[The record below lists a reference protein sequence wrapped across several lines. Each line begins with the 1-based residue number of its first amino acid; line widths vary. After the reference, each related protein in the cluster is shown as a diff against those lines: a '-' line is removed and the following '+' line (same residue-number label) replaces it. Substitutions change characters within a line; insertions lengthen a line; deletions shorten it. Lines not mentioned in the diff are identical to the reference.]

1 MTIQVAHAPGRIELD
16 TRTSIMLV
24 LVACTAF
31 TSQMAVP
38 LWVGAVIDSFGFSA
52 ETAGTIA
59 AVEFTTVAIASY
71 AVALRIHAFSV
82 RKLCTIGFILL
93 ISANGVSILL
103 DSAGGLTAVRAVA
116 GLGKGLV
123 ISAAFGLAGRS
134 TSPARAF
141 ALLNGGYTL
150 FSAVTYFAVP
160 FAIKESGA
168 AGVWASLCLATV
180 IGACLL
186 PFIPSARAE
195 EGSTP
200 ETSSASPR
208 TSGLSGMLALL
219 ALVVLVGGSSVVWT
233 FIERIGLRTGLSITD
248 VGMILSAAA
257 IITIIGPALAHMLDT
272 RAGYRLPIVV
282 GVGVKILI
290 AGILGTVTS
299 AAIFIA
305 TVPFFNAAMLLAVPY
320 LQALMSLADPK
331 GRFAAAAGAS
341 MTLGA
346 ALGAYVGG
354 VTVTHFGLSHV
365 GTVAIVMLVLVIV
378 LALLSLR
385 RLPTAHENKLRAD
398 CNRLSNDGLTKQERA

>member
-1 MTIQVAHAPGRIELD
+1 
-16 TRTSIMLV
+16 MLV

-59 AVEFTTVAIASY
+59 AIEFTTVAIASY
-71 AVALRIHAFSV
+71 AVALRIHRFSV
-82 RKLCTIGFILL
+82 RKLCAVGFTLL
-93 ISANGVSILL
+93 ILANGTSTVL
-103 DSAGGLTAVRAVA
+103 DSAGLLTATRAVA
-116 GLGKGLV
+116 GVGKGLV

-134 TSPARAF
+134 TTPARAF
-141 ALLNGGYTL
+141 ALLNAGYTL
-150 FSAVTYFAVP
+150 FAAVTLFTVP
-160 FAIKESGA
+160 FAIEASGA

-186 PFIPSARAE
+186 PWIPSARTE
-195 EGSTP
+195 EAATAQAPTTNAG
-200 ETSSASPR
+200 
-208 TSGLSGMLALL
+208 TSGLSGVLALL
-219 ALVVLVGGSSVVWT
+219 ALVVLVGGSSAVWT
-233 FIERIGLRTGLSITD
+233 FIERIGLRTGLSLTD
-248 VGMILSAAA
+248 VGMILSIAA
-257 IITIIGPALAHMLDT
+257 IITVIGPALAHWLDT
-272 RAGYRLPIVV
+272 RAGYKVPIIV
-282 GVGVKILI
+282 GVGVKMLI

-299 AAIFIA
+299 AFIFIV

-346 ALGAYVGG
+346 ALGAYIGG
-354 VTVTHFGLSHV
+354 VTVTHLGLSYV
-365 GTVAIVMLVLVIV
+365 GTVAVVMLAIVIV

-385 RLPTAHENKLRAD
+385 RLSAVIATTPSPTAPQTAH
-398 CNRLSNDGLTKQERA
+398 

>member
-1 MTIQVAHAPGRIELD
+1 
-16 TRTSIMLV
+16 MLV

-59 AVEFTTVAIASY
+59 AVEFTTVALASY
-71 AVALRIHAFSV
+71 AVALRIHLFSV
-82 RKLCTIGFILL
+82 RKLCAVGFVLL
-93 ISANGVSILL
+93 IAANGISTLL
-103 DSAGGLTAVRAVA
+103 DSAGLLTATRAVA
-116 GLGKGLV
+116 GVGKGLV

-141 ALLNGGYTL
+141 ALLNAGYTL

-160 FAIKESGA
+160 FAITASGA
-168 AGVWASLCLATV
+168 AGVWASLCFATV

-186 PFIPSARAE
+186 PWIPAARTD
-195 EGSTP
+195 EGAMSQASSTNAG
-200 ETSSASPR
+200 TY
-208 TSGLSGMLALL
+208 GLSGVLALL
-219 ALVVLVGGSSVVWT
+219 ALVVLVGGSSAVWT

-248 VGMILSAAA
+248 VGMVLSAAA
-257 IITIIGPALAHMLDT
+257 IITVIGPALAHWLDT
-272 RAGYRLPIVV
+272 RAGYKVPIIA
-282 GVGVKILI
+282 GVGVKMLI

-299 AAIFIA
+299 ATIFIA

-346 ALGAYVGG
+346 ALGAYIGG
-354 VTVTHFGLSHV
+354 VTVTHLGLSYV
-365 GTVAIVMLVLVIV
+365 GTVAIVMLVIVIA
-378 LALLSLR
+378 LAMLSLR
-385 RLPTAHENKLRAD
+385 RLSAAGAPIPAPADPQAAH
-398 CNRLSNDGLTKQERA
+398 

>member
-1 MTIQVAHAPGRIELD
+1 MSIPVVQTRGRIDLS
-16 TRTSIMLV
+16 TRTSVVLV
-24 LVACTAF
+24 LATCAAF

-38 LWVGAVIDSFGFSA
+38 LWVGAVIDSFGFTA

-71 AVALRIHAFSV
+71 AVAIRIHAFSV
-82 RKLCTIGFILL
+82 RKLCAIGFALL
-93 ISANGVSILL
+93 IVANAVSTQL
-103 DSAGGLTAVRAVA
+103 DSASTLTAVRAVA
-116 GLGKGLV
+116 GVGKGLV

-150 FSAVTYFAVP
+150 FAAVTYYTLP
-160 FAIKESGA
+160 YAIKDFGA
-168 AGVWASLCLATV
+168 AGAWGFLCVAT
-180 IGACLL
+180 ILGACLV
-186 PFIPSARAE
+186 PAIPTARTDE
-195 EGSTP
+195 SSSP
-200 ETSSASPR
+200 EISSAPLR
-208 TSGLSGMLALL
+208 TSGLGGLLALL

-233 FIERIGLRTGLSITD
+233 FIERIGLRTGLSITE
-248 VGMILSAAA
+248 VGMVLSAAA
-257 IITIIGPALAHMLDT
+257 IITIIGPALAHRLDT
-272 RAGYRLPIVV
+272 RVGYRLPIVA
-282 GVGVKILI
+282 GVGVKLLI
-290 AGILGTVTS
+290 AGVLGTVTS
-299 AAIFIA
+299 AVIFIA

-354 VTVTHFGLSHV
+354 VTVTHFGLNHV
-365 GTVAIVMLVLVIV
+365 GTVAIAMLIVVIG

-385 RLPTAHENKLRAD
+385 L
-398 CNRLSNDGLTKQERA
+398 LSAVVKGPDMPAKPSH

>member
-1 MTIQVAHAPGRIELD
+1 MTAPVPQAAGRINLD

-71 AVALRIHAFSV
+71 TVALRIHRFNV
-82 RKLCTIGFILL
+82 RTLCGIGFTLL
-93 ISANGVSILL
+93 ITANAVSSVL
-103 DSAGGLTAVRAVA
+103 DSAATLTAVRAVA
-116 GLGKGLV
+116 GIGKGLV

-134 TSPARAF
+134 TSPARSF

-150 FSAVTYFAVP
+150 FAAVTFFVVP
-160 FAIKESGA
+160 FAIERYGA
-168 AGVWASLCLATV
+168 AGVWLSLCFATV
-180 IGACLL
+180 VGACFV
-186 PFIPSARAE
+186 PWMPSAKSKDGAE
-195 EGSTP
+195 TKE
-200 ETSSASPR
+200 ETASSGT
-208 TSGLSGMLALL
+208 TSGLSGLLALL
-219 ALVVLVGGSSVVWT
+219 ALVVLVGGSSAIWT
-233 FIERIGLRTGLSITD
+233 FIERIGLRTGLSLTD
-248 VGMILSAAA
+248 IGMILSAAA
-257 IITIIGPALAHMLDT
+257 VITVSGPALAHALDT
-272 RAGYRLPIVV
+272 RLGYRIPIIA
-282 GVGVKILI
+282 GVGVKIVI

-299 AAIFIA
+299 AVVFIA

-354 VTVTHFGLSHV
+354 VTVTQFGLDQV
-365 GTVAIVMLVLVIV
+365 GTAAIAMLLLVIV

-385 RLPTAHENKLRAD
+385 RLTAVTGLDTLPTVKDAPAANEPAP
-398 CNRLSNDGLTKQERA
+398 